1 MDKLISHDD
10 YIELISIDYHNKFS
24 IVEVENIIEKYID
37 YSKYYKN
44 KILEMINIIIKQ
56 HENTGELLRELYDMY
71 CHGCDFLFDLGLEYG
86 LRCEVPPKAN
96 SWDDLSS
103 EQKRELV
110 NSFYPRINDF
120 AIEVRQWLE
129 NGTVKVLGYDKGNLK
144 YIVEDEP
151 SKDTNI

>member
-1 MDKLISHDD
+1 
-10 YIELISIDYHNKFS
+10 
-24 IVEVENIIEKYID
+24 
-37 YSKYYKN
+37 
-44 KILEMINIIIKQ
+44 
-56 HENTGELLRELYDMY
+56 MY

-86 LRCEVPPKAN
+86 LTCEVPPKAN
-96 SWDDLSS
+96 SWDDFNS

-129 NGTVKVLGYDKGNLK
+129 NGTIKVFGYDEGNLK
-144 YIVEDEP
+144 YIVVDER